1 MGRTIYFSKIVMDN
15 SLYEK
20 FKNNRVYIDFWEDE
34 VFTEEEIMDK
44 FINSLRIGETPNDS
58 TFEDFCSEWGYQNVE
73 NFIEDSDGDN
83 DYVTHQLNEDEILV
97 VFVRY
102 C

>member
-1 MGRTIYFSKIVMDN
+1 MGRTIYFSKIIMNN
-15 SLYEK
+15 SLYEG

-34 VFTEEEIMDK
+34 VFTQEEIMDK
-44 FINSLRIGETPNDS
+44 FINSMRIGETPSDS
-58 TFEDFCSEWGYQNVE
+58 TFEDYCSEWGYQNVE
-73 NFIEDSDGDN
+73 SFIEYSDGDS
-83 DYVTHQLNEDEILV
+83 DCVTHQLNEDKILV